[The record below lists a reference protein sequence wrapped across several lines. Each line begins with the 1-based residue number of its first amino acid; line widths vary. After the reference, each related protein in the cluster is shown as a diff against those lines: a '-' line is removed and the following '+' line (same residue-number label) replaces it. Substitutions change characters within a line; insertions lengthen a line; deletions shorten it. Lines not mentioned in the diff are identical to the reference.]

1 MAASV
6 GNQFPAFHSIDA
18 LLGGPEAAMYGQ
30 QYMRRFPLERNGLLD
45 KALDIKP
52 HKVFGPGSQLNGQ
65 NDAIQKHKKDTEH
78 QKLFSTSA
86 KDQAQKKREKS
97 SVDNEESEA
106 RKKTRRNRTTFTTY
120 QLHELERAFEKS
132 HYPDVYSR
140 EELALKINL
149 PEVRVQVWF
158 QNRRAKWRRQ
168 EKLENASFKLSE
180 SFPLSS
186 VSSRSSNAVLPL
198 DPWMTSQL
206 TTNNIGPSTQLQITP
221 QSTNQ
226 NAAYAQFLT
235 SQTFSGTSSANVS
248 TAIQNLF
255 GGISRM
261 DDGDPRNSSIA
272 SLRLRAREHM
282 EHLERK
288 YHL

>member
-1 MAASV
+1 MATSA

-18 LLGGPEAAMYGQ
+18 LLGGTETAMYGQ
-30 QYMRRFPLERNGLLD
+30 QYVRRFPLDPKGYMEKTLD
-45 KALDIKP
+45 LKP
-52 HKVFGPGSQLNGQ
+52 QKGFGHGIPLNGHG
-65 NDAIQKHKKDTEH
+65 DSLQKHKKESE
-78 QKLFSTSA
+78 QPKLYSPSS
-86 KDQAQKKREKS
+86 KDQMQRKREKH
-97 SVDNEESEA
+97 VTEAEESEA

-180 SFPLSS
+180 SFPLTS
-186 VSSRSSNAVLPL
+186 VTSRPSNSVLPL

-206 TTNNIGPSTQLQITP
+206 TTNNLSPNTQLQITP
-221 QSTNQ
+221 PPANQ

-235 SQTFSGTSSANVS
+235 SQTFSGTSSSNVS

-288 YHL
+288 YLL

>member
-1 MAASV
+1 MAATV
-6 GNQFPAFHSIDA
+6 GNNFTPFHSIDA
-18 LLGGPEAAMYGQ
+18 LLGGPEGNMFGQ
-30 QYMRRFPLERNGLLD
+30 EYLKRFPVSEGKSHLD
-45 KALDIKP
+45 KVMDLKS
-52 HKVFGPGSQLNGQ
+52 HRQFLNTSQSVHQ
-65 NDAIQKHKKDTEH
+65 NAGAMKCKRDSDNKTLSNRDNFQRKK
-78 QKLFSTSA
+78 
-86 KDQAQKKREKS
+86 EKS
-97 SVDNEESEA
+97 SPECTEAEA

-168 EKLENASFKLSE
+168 EKLESAGFKLSE
-180 SFPLSS
+180 SFPLTTMT
-186 VSSRSSNAVLPL
+186 SRASNNVLPL

-206 TTNNIGPSTQLQITP
+206 SANSISPPPHMQITST
-221 QSTNQ
+221 STNQ
-226 NAAYAQFLT
+226 NASAYAQFLT
-235 SQTFSGTSSANVS
+235 SQTFTGSAPGNVS
-248 TAIQNLF
+248 SAIQNLF
-255 GGISRM
+255 GGISRFEE
-261 DDGDPRNSSIA
+261 GDPRNSSIA

-288 YHL
+288 YQL